1 MNRLPLLLVFA
12 LCLPLSARADDASH
26 RAKAQELISVM
37 HTQDMVKRLTDTL
50 KKQVTDLAQKEI
62 ARNPTPENSAKA
74 ADFEK
79 KVFDLVDA
87 QVGWNAMEPEFVD
100 LYAKAFTDDQLD
112 AITAFYK
119 SPAGVVFLQKTADI
133 NAQIPQ
139 LTQTRISSLQPQ
151 LTPLLADFRKSISA
165 PPAPGAAPAQP
176 AATPK

>member
-1 MNRLPLLLVFA
+1 MNRLSLLLVFA

-26 RAKAQELISVM
+26 RAKTQELLTAM
-37 HTQDMVKRLTDTL
+37 HTQDMVKRLTDNL

-87 QVGWNAMEPEFVD
+87 QVGWKAMEPDFVD

-119 SPAGVVFLQKTADI
+119 SPAGIAFLEKMAGI

-139 LTQTRISSLQPQ
+139 LTQARISSLQPQ
-151 LTPLLADFRKSISA
+151 LTPLLADFRGSLSA
-165 PPAPGAAPAQP
+165 PPAPNTNPAPP